1 MRRIKRF
8 SSKRSELLF
17 RTVAILLPLIG
28 AVLLLSQTVFAQNTY
43 VITDGERILIHT
55 TAATDPKEVLDEAGL
70 ALGDEDTFTTEGG
83 DGVSEITVRRYQNV
97 LINNCGQ
104 DLTVEAHSETVGALL
119 ERLGIVLDE
128 NTTVSFPLDT
138 LTYNGME
145 LAITRTIHTTETYTV
160 SVPYETT
167 YCEDPSLMIGT
178 QTVISEGENGE
189 MLCTADITY
198 RNGIQVNRNVV
209 KQILSKQ
216 ATPRI
221 ISVGTADP
229 LSSIDFAEMT
239 AAEAEQIWYEPIVDE
254 TFEEEFIPE
263 EEEPIIEDVPKV
275 EDEPIVEDIPAE
287 EDEPIIEDIPNEPEA
302 DTHTI
307 TTSSGEVLT
316 YTHTMVVEAT
326 AYTKTDEGCDDW
338 TSTGTLARYGAI
350 AVDPSVIPYGTR
362 MYIVSNDGAY
372 VYGIATAE
380 DCGGAIGGARV
391 DLYYDTKEECFA
403 FGRRDCTI
411 YFLA

>member
-17 RTVAILLPLIG
+17 RTVAILLPLLG

-43 VITDGERILIHT
+43 VITDGERIVIHT

-97 LINNCGQ
+97 QINNCGQ
-104 DLTVEAHSETVGALL
+104 DLTVEAQSETVGELL
-119 ERLGIVLDE
+119 ARLGIVLDE

-160 SVPYETT
+160 SVPFEIT
-167 YCEDPSLMIGT
+167 YCEDPSMMIGT
-178 QTVISEGENGE
+178 QAVISEGENGE

-198 RNGIQVNRNVV
+198 RNGVQVNRNVV

-221 ISVGTADP
+221 ISIGTADP
-229 LSSIDFAEMT
+229 LSDINFSEMNT
-239 AAEAEQIWYEPIVDE
+239 VENEDDWYEPVTEE
-254 TFEEEFIPE
+254 TYEEETTPEEIPE
-263 EEEPIIEDVPKV
+263 EEEPVIEETPS
-275 EDEPIVEDIPAE
+275 
-287 EDEPIIEDIPNEPEA
+287 EPEIG
-302 DTHTI
+302 TSTI
-307 TTSSGEVLT
+307 TTPSGEVLT

-326 AYTKTDEGCDDW
+326 AYTKTDAGCDDW

-372 VYGIATAE
+372 IYGIATAE